1 MKKIYNFSGEQA
13 FRNYTIPDLFKLKGK
28 KKLTQINVK
37 NSIETKI
44 AVKANID
51 LLITGYNIVKE
62 IRNIAK
68 NKFITAAIPFTKFKT
83 NDEIL
88 SASLE
93 ALENGADAVYTARS
107 PRVVE
112 YLSNESVPVMAHLGL
127 IPRKSI
133 ITGGLRAF
141 GKTSE
146 EALSLLKSFKQME
159 NAGAFSVEAEVIA
172 EKTLGFISQNCN
184 LITISLGSGNNG
196 DVNYLFMDDI
206 CGENKDLP
214 KHAFSFAKVYKL
226 RDKIYS
232 EKLKAVK
239 KFSKK
244 AKTNNFVP
252 QNKIVQIN
260 STNLGIFK
268 KKAIKILNN
277 K

>member
-1 MKKIYNFSGEQA
+1 MKKIYNFSGEPA
-13 FRNYTIPDLFKLKGK
+13 YRNYTIADLFKLKGK

-37 NSIETKI
+37 NLIEAKI
-44 AVKANID
+44 AIEANID
-51 LLITGYNIVKE
+51 LLITGYKAVKE

-68 NKFITAAIPFTKFKT
+68 NKFITAAIPFTEFKT

-88 SASLE
+88 SASLS
-93 ALENGADAVYTARS
+93 ALENGADAIYTARS
-107 PRVVE
+107 VRVVE

-127 IPRKSI
+127 VPRKSI

-141 GKTSE
+141 GKNPD
-146 EALSLLKSFKQME
+146 EALFLLKSFKNME

-184 LITISLGSGNNG
+184 LITVSLGSGNSG

-206 CGENKDLP
+206 CGENKYLP
-214 KHAFSFAKVYKL
+214 RHAISFAKVYKL

-239 KFSKK
+239 K
-244 AKTNNFVP
+244 
-252 QNKIVQIN
+252 
-260 STNLGIFK
+260 
-268 KKAIKILNN
+268 
-277 K
+277 

>member
-1 MKKIYNFSGEQA
+1 MKKIYNFSGEKA
-13 FRNYTIPDLFKLKGK
+13 FRNYTIADLFKLKGK

-44 AVKANID
+44 AVEANID

-268 KKAIKILNN
+268 KESIKMLKN

>member
-13 FRNYTIPDLFKLKGK
+13 FRNYTIADLFKLKGK

-37 NSIETKI
+37 NLIETKI
-44 AVKANID
+44 AVEANID

-127 IPRKSI
+127 IPRKSV

-146 EALSLLKSFKQME
+146 EALSLLDSFKKME

-268 KKAIKILNN
+268 KKAVKILNN

>member
-1 MKKIYNFSGEQA
+1 MKKIYNFSGDQA
-13 FRNYTIPDLFKLKGK
+13 FRNYTIADLFKLKGK

-44 AVKANID
+44 AVEANID

-146 EALSLLKSFKQME
+146 EALSLLDSFKKME

-214 KHAFSFAKVYKL
+214 RHAFSFAKVYKL

-244 AKTNNFVP
+244 AKTNNFAP
-252 QNKIVQIN
+252 HNKIVQIN
-260 STNLGIFK
+260 PTNLGIFK
-268 KKAIKILNN
+268 KKAIKIINN

>member
-13 FRNYTIPDLFKLKGK
+13 FRNYTIADLFKLKGK

-44 AVKANID
+44 AVEANID

-112 YLSNESVPVMAHLGL
+112 YLSNEYVPVMAHLGL

-146 EALSLLKSFKQME
+146 EALSLLDSFKKME

-184 LITISLGSGNNG
+184 LITISLGSGNSG

-214 KHAFSFAKVYKL
+214 RHAFSFAKVYKL

-244 AKTNNFVP
+244 AKTNNFAP
-252 QNKIVQIN
+252 HNKIVQIN
-260 STNLGIFK
+260 PTNLAIFK
-268 KKAIKILNN
+268 KKSIKILNN

>member
-13 FRNYTIPDLFKLKGK
+13 FRNYTIADLFKLKGK

-44 AVKANID
+44 AVEANID

-146 EALSLLKSFKQME
+146 EALSLLDSFKKME

-244 AKTNNFVP
+244 AKTNNFAP
-252 QNKIVQIN
+252 HNKIVQIN
-260 STNLGIFK
+260 PTNLRIFK
-268 KKAIKILNN
+268 KKAIKIINN

>member
-13 FRNYTIPDLFKLKGK
+13 FRNYTIADLFKLKGK

-44 AVKANID
+44 AVEANID

-141 GKTSE
+141 GKNSE

-184 LITISLGSGNNG
+184 LITISLGSGNYG

-226 RDKIYS
+226 RDKIHS

-268 KKAIKILNN
+268 KKAVKILNN